1 MYPMS
6 LLCRHQFPPPVITG
20 IGCQIWRA
28 SHSPEK
34 CTMRMLVQGEGE
46 GRIYVRV
53 HTNLKGAGPDI
64 TTTTTKAH
72 VLIC

>member
-1 MYPMS
+1 
-6 LLCRHQFPPPVITG
+6 
-20 IGCQIWRA
+20 
-28 SHSPEK
+28 
-34 CTMRMLVQGEGE
+34 MRMLVQGEGE